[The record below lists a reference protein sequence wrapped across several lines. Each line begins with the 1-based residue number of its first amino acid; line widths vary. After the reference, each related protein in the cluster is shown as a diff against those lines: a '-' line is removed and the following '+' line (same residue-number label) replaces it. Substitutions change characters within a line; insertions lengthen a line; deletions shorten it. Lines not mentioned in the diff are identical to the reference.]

1 MTDSISNHLLDR
13 EQQFSAKNKLVVRMA
28 LLATLIAGN
37 YVPAVAQTPQPQFPA
52 RSITGQLKLGGR
64 TAPAGVQVHLR
75 IVLNGNEKDENGES
89 AEAKTDSN
97 GRFTFSHLENLGQNH
112 GQNLFSISA
121 TQSGFEG
128 EVKVVDLTEDTH
140 GEVNLDL
147 RPAQASSI
155 TEHSSAARSGPADGV
170 SGQPS
175 AKVQAQQAFRSGQE
189 LLFQKHDPNASIMEL
204 KKAVK
209 LDPWNEQGYMLLGLA
224 QMQLQHWDEAQY
236 AFHEATKIQ
245 PGNAQAFLG
254 VGSALNEQRQY
265 AEAQKALEH
274 SLELK
279 PDSAEAHYELAR
291 SLAALGRWDDAA
303 PHVQRAL
310 ELNPDYAGPH
320 ALMGDIYV
328 RQQDAPSALAQFKD
342 YLRLAPNGSLAPQ
355 VKKMVN
361 ELEAA
366 MGPE

>member
-1 MTDSISNHLLDR
+1 MQLRMPFFIPEPERGGDAKTHSLCHVVLFAILVSCSLL
-13 EQQFSAKNKLVVRMA
+13 
-28 LLATLIAGN
+28 
-37 YVPAVAQTPQPQFPA
+37 PAFAQLPQPQFPA
-52 RSITGQLKLGGR
+52 RTITGQLKLGGMP
-64 TAPAGVQVHLR
+64 APTGVPVHLR
-75 IVLNGNEKDENGES
+75 IVFNGNEKDENGES

-97 GRFTFSHLENLGQNH
+97 GRFTFSRLENMGKDH

-121 TQSGFEG
+121 IQPGFEG
-128 EVKVVDLTEDTH
+128 VVKVVDLTEETH
-140 GEVNLDL
+140 GEVTLDL
-147 RPAQASSI
+147 RPAQASNT
-155 TEHSSAARSGPADGV
+155 TEPSNAAPSGPADGV
-170 SGQPS
+170 SSPPS
-175 AKVQAQQAFRSGQE
+175 AKAQAQQAFRSGQE
-189 LLFQKHDPNASIMEL
+189 LLFQKHDPNASIL
-204 KKAVK
+204 DFKKAVK
-209 LDPWNEQGYMLLGLA
+209 LDPWNEQAYMLLGLA
-224 QMQLQHWDEAQY
+224 QMQLQHWEDAQY
-236 AFHEATKIQ
+236 AFHEAAKIQ

-254 VGSALNEQRQY
+254 VGSALNEQGQY

-279 PDSAEAHYELAR
+279 PDSAEGHYELAR
-291 SLAALGRWDDAA
+291 SLAAIGKWDDAT

-355 VKKMVN
+355 VKNMVN

-366 MGPE
+366 LGPQ

>member
-1 MTDSISNHLLDR
+1 MPFLISEPERGGDVKTQSLPSLVLFAILVSCSLL
-13 EQQFSAKNKLVVRMA
+13 
-28 LLATLIAGN
+28 
-37 YVPAVAQTPQPQFPA
+37 PACAQTAQPQFHA
-52 RSITGQLKLGGR
+52 RSITGQLRLAGMP
-64 TAPAGVQVHLR
+64 APAGVPVHLR
-75 IVLNGNEKDENGES
+75 IVFKGNEKDENGES

-97 GRFTFSHLENLGQNH
+97 GRFTFSRLENLGKDH

-121 TQSGFEG
+121 IQPGFEG
-128 EVKVVDLTEDTH
+128 VVKVVDLTEQTH
-140 GEVNLDL
+140 GEVSLDL
-147 RPAQASSI
+147 RPAQASNT
-155 TEHSSAARSGPADGV
+155 TEPSSAALSGPADGV
-170 SGQPS
+170 SSRPS
-175 AKVQAQQAFRSGQE
+175 AKAQAQQAFHSGQE
-189 LLFQKHDPNASIMEL
+189 LLFQKHDPNASIVEF

-209 LDPWNEQGYMLLGLA
+209 LDPWNEQSYMLLGLA

-236 AFHEATKIQ
+236 AFQEAAKVQ
-245 PGNAQAFLG
+245 PANAQAFLG
-254 VGSALNEQRQY
+254 AGSALNEQRQY

-274 SLELK
+274 SLEFK

-291 SLAALGRWDDAA
+291 SLAAVGKWDEAT

-328 RQQDAPSALAQFKD
+328 RRQDAPSALAQFKD

-355 VKKMVN
+355 VRKMVN

-366 MGPE
+366 LGPE

>member
-1 MTDSISNHLLDR
+1 MPFRVLAVERYGNTRNNLLLHVAL
-13 EQQFSAKNKLVVRMA
+13 FAILVSCTSV
-28 LLATLIAGN
+28 
-37 YVPAVAQTPQPQFPA
+37 VASDQTAQPQFPP
-52 RSITGQLKLGGR
+52 RQITGRLKLGGR
-64 TAPAGVQVHLR
+64 PAPAGVPVHVR
-75 IVLNGNEKDENGES
+75 IVFDNNHKGQNVES
-89 AEAKTDSN
+89 TEAMTDSS
-97 GRFTFSHLENLGQNH
+97 GRFTFSHLENLGKDH

-121 TQSGFEG
+121 IQPGFDG
-128 EVKVVDLTEDTH
+128 AVKVVDLTEDTQ
-140 GEVNLDL
+140 GEVTLDL
-147 RPAQASSI
+147 RPVQVSRAAESSTASPGMPGNEPSGRVSPIPQA
-155 TEHSSAARSGPADGV
+155 EQALHA
-170 SGQPS
+170 GQD
-175 AKVQAQQAFRSGQE
+175 
-189 LLFQKHDPNASIMEL
+189 LLFQKHDAAASVAQF

-209 LDPWNEQGYMLLGLA
+209 LDPWNEQAYMLLGLA

-236 AFHEATKIQ
+236 AFQEAAKVA
-245 PGNAQAFLG
+245 PGDAQAFLG
-254 VGSALNEQRQY
+254 IGSALNEQRQY

-279 PDSAEAHYELAR
+279 PSSAEAHYELGR
-291 SLAALGRWDDAA
+291 SLAALGRWNEAT

-328 RQQDAPSALAQFKD
+328 RQQDAASALAQFKD

-366 MGPE
+366 LGPE